1 MRRSLLAAIA
11 PTAAVVALGL
21 ATASSMPLV
30 APSVGAGTAA
40 VSACDTDGFTLRHTV
55 DTSGRL
61 TVVTVGSMAAACAG
75 GTLRLT
81 ATNGTTSVGE
91 GTAPLPTSG
100 FSGSATVTL
109 SPQPQSSAVTA
120 IYLVVEGP

>member
-1 MRRSLLAAIA
+1 MRRSLLPAIA
-11 PTAAVVALGL
+11 PITAAVALSL
-21 ATASSMPLV
+21 ATASSMPLA

-40 VSACDTDGFTLRHTV
+40 VSACDTDGFSLRHTV

-81 ATNGTTSVGE
+81 AANGTASIGA
-91 GTAPLPTSG
+91 GTASLPSSG
-100 FSGSATVTL
+100 FTGSAAVTL
-109 SPQPQSSAVTA
+109 SPQPASSAVTA

>member
-11 PTAAVVALGL
+11 PTAAVIALSL
-21 ATASSMPLV
+21 AVASSMPLAV
-30 APSVGAGTAA
+30 PFVGAGTAA

-75 GTLRLT
+75 GTIRLT
-81 ATNGTTSVGE
+81 ATNGTTSIGA
-91 GTAPLPTSG
+91 GTASLPSSG
-100 FSGSATVTL
+100 FTGSATVTL
-109 SPQPQSSAVTA
+109 SPQPLSAAVTA
-120 IYLVVEGP
+120 IYLAVDGP

>member
-1 MRRSLLAAIA
+1 MRRSLLASVAPIAMLAAIA
-11 PTAAVVALGL
+11 MAA
-21 ATASSMPLV
+21 ASAMPLV
-30 APSVGAGTAA
+30 APPLGAGTAT

-81 ATNGTTSVGE
+81 VTNGATSVGE
-91 GTAPLPTSG
+91 GTVALPLAG
-100 FSGSATVTL
+100 FTGSATVTL
-109 SPQPQSSAVTA
+109 SPQPLSSAVTA
-120 IYLVVEGP
+120 AYVVVEGP

>member
-1 MRRSLLAAIA
+1 MRRLLLAATA
-11 PTAAVVALGL
+11 PTVAVLALSL
-21 ATASSMPLV
+21 ATASSMPLA

-61 TVVTVGSMAAACAG
+61 TIVTVGSMASTCAG

-81 ATNGTTSVGE
+81 ATNGTTSVGA
-91 GTAPLPTSG
+91 GTASLPSSG
-100 FSGSATVTL
+100 FTGSAAVTL
-109 SPQPQSSAVTA
+109 SPQPLSSAVTA
-120 IYLVVEGP
+120 IYLAVEGP